1 MKRTITTVIV
11 VLALLLINWVRQSAD
26 FGHIARILPFCSGRE
41 VGLYDF
47 ASLILIGLLV
57 WGLLRLSRRDSSNDN

>member
-1 MKRTITTVIV
+1 MTVIV
-11 VLALLLINWVRQSAD
+11 LLVFLLINWVRQSAD

-47 ASLILIGLLV
+47 ASLIMIGLLA
-57 WGLLRLSRRDSSNDN
+57 WGLLRLFQQDSSDDR